1 MLPNLKLF
9 LIFLRLGLT
18 SFGGPVA
25 HLSYFREEFVM
36 RRRWFSDE
44 EYADKVALCQLIPGP
59 ASSQVGLLIGY
70 SRSGY
75 LGAFLA
81 WLGFTLPSAVAL
93 AYLGLAIADPES
105 LIPNVLLTLLKA
117 IALAVILQ
125 AVIGMTQNFCKTAL
139 HWGLMLGCALILSL
153 VTSPWATPL
162 VILAAGAIT
171 LLSSEANEGSEVST
185 KVRLSLPAEAI
196 VWLVVFASGLVL
208 LPMITAGAGLLAEL
222 ANGLFRAGALVFGG
236 GHVVLPL
243 LAETTVQSGLIS
255 SETFISGYGAAQAV
269 PGPLFTF
276 AAFLGGAISAD
287 FNGALVATLAIFTP
301 AVAILFGVL
310 PIWEQLKRLPAVRL
324 AISGANAAVVGVLL
338 AALLSLGIATVS
350 SIYVGLCALL
360 AFALLEYA
368 KVPAWVLVA
377 LATAGSYLNQLV

>member
-324 AISGANAAVVGVLL
+324 AIGGANAAVVGVLL

>member
-338 AALLSLGIATVS
+338 AALVALSWQTLNSPLT
-350 SIYVGLCALL
+350 ALFAAV
-360 AFALLEYA
+360 AFLLIEYA
-368 KVPAWVLVA
+368 KVPAWTLVA
-377 LATAGSYLNQLV
+377 LATAGSYLNQPV

>member
-153 VTSPWATPL
+153 VSSPWATPL

-276 AAFLGGAISAD
+276 AAFLGGAISDD

-338 AALLSLGIATVS
+338 AALVALSWQTLNSPLT
-350 SIYVGLCALL
+350 ALFAAV
-360 AFALLEYA
+360 AFLLIEYA

>member
-1 MLPNLKLF
+1 MLSNLKLF

-93 AYLGLAIADPES
+93 AYLGLAMADPES

-139 HWGLMLGCALILSL
+139 HWGLMLGCALILTL

-276 AAFLGGAISAD
+276 AAFLGGAISDD

-338 AALLSLGIATVS
+338 AALVALSWQTLNSPLT
-350 SIYVGLCALL
+350 ALFAAV
-360 AFALLEYA
+360 AFLLIEYA
-368 KVPAWVLVA
+368 KVPAWTLVA

>member
-105 LIPNVLLTLLKA
+105 LIPNVLLTLFKA

-324 AISGANAAVVGVLL
+324 AIGGANAAVVGVLL

>member
-139 HWGLMLGCALILSL
+139 HWGLMLGCALILTL

-185 KVRLSLPAEAI
+185 KVHLSLPAEAI

-338 AALLSLGIATVS
+338 AALVALSWQTLNSPLT
-350 SIYVGLCALL
+350 ALFAAV
-360 AFALLEYA
+360 AFLLIEYA

>member
-93 AYLGLAIADPES
+93 AYLGLAMADPES

-324 AISGANAAVVGVLL
+324 AIGGANAAVVGVLL
-338 AALLSLGIATVS
+338 AALVALSWQTLNSPLT
-350 SIYVGLCALL
+350 ALFAAV
-360 AFALLEYA
+360 AFLLIEYA